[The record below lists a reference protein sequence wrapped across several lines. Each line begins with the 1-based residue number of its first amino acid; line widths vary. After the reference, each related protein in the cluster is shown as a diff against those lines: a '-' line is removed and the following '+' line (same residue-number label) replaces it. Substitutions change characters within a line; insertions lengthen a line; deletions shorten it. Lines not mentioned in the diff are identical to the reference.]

1 MRNLALF
8 TTVVVVAYVVGKH
21 LIPSAAVDIAIGW
34 VLGLF
39 SLSAGS
45 LVLA

>member
-8 TTVVVVAYVVGKH
+8 TTVVVVAYVAGKH
-21 LIPSAAVDIAIGW
+21 LIPSAAIDSAIVW
-34 VLGLF
+34 VLDWF